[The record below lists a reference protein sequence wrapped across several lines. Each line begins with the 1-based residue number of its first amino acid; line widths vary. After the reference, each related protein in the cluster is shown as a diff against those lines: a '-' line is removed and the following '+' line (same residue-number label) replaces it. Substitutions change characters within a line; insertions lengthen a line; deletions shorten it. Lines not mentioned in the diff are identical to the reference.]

1 MKKKKKEK
9 IEIKIKTQKSKKIQK
24 PIRPTQSPQPQR
36 KLSLHPIPDFSSL
49 LNLKSL
55 FLNFNNFFGN
65 FPNSISSLHHLKI
78 VVLAGN

>member
-1 MKKKKKEK
+1 MKKKKEK

-36 KLSLHPIPDFSSL
+36 KLSLHPIPDLSSL

>member
-1 MKKKKKEK
+1 MKKKKEK

-55 FLNFNNFFGN
+55 FLNFNNYFGN
-65 FPNSISSLHHLKI
+65 FPDSNSSLHHLKI